1 MVWPKKYQSVKNVP
15 SRFGSEENKKGVKEN
30 DAMT

>member
-1 MVWPKKYQSVKNVP
+1 MTEKYQSVKNVP
-15 SRFGSEENKKGVKEN
+15 SRFGSEEKKKGVKEK